1 MSMRAF
7 ERFDESS
14 VSGFYRY
21 YDASHPLKF
30 FVGIDEQNRKTVVL
44 INPSMPEKVKKT
56 SAIDVEIV
64 KTNDNQYRLSF
75 HLNDNSM
82 EGIFFK
88 FCDDLVESTRVV
100 SDESIGMTL
109 VCKRYNLWK
118 RLFYKLNKPILTESQ
133 QMGLIG
139 ELLFL
144 RDDMLKVHSSH
155 DAISSWSGCDK
166 THKDFSIG
174 DEWYEIKS
182 SQTNKLTI
190 KISSLEQLDSDK
202 PGILV
207 IYEFEKMSEEYNGIT
222 LNTVINDVLSIIDEE
237 DEEFLLDKLKSAGY
251 EVSEEYDKCCFRN
264 VSKHYYN
271 VNEKF
276 PKISLKDLPSSI
288 VELKY
293 EILKKDLASFLI
305 K

>member
-1 MSMRAF
+1 MKAC
-7 ERFDESS
+7 ERFDESI
-14 VSGFYRY
+14 VSGSYRY

-30 FVGIDEQNRKTVVL
+30 FVGLDEQNRKTVVL
-44 INPSMPEKVKKT
+44 INPSKPDKIKKT
-56 SAIDVEIV
+56 SAIDVDTV

-88 FCDDLVESTRVV
+88 FCDDLVESTRAVP
-100 SDESIGMTL
+100 DESIGMSL

-118 RLFYKLNKPILTESQ
+118 RLFYKLNRQTLSEAQ

-144 RDDMLKVHSSH
+144 KDDMIKVHDSH
-155 DAISSWSGCDK
+155 DAIASWSGCDK

-174 DEWYEIKS
+174 DEWFEIKS
-182 SQTNKLTI
+182 SKVNILTI
-190 KISSLEQLDSDK
+190 SISSLEQLDSDK
-202 PGILV
+202 PGTLV
-207 IYEFEKMSEEYNGIT
+207 VYEFEKMSEEYNGLT
-222 LNTVINDVLSIIDEE
+222 LNTVVNDVLSLVDEADEE
-237 DEEFLLDKLKSAGY
+237 YLLEKLKQAGY
-251 EVSEEYDKCCFRN
+251 EVSEEYDKSCFRN

-271 VNEKF
+271 VDEKF
-276 PKISLKDLPSSI
+276 PRLSAKMLPSSV
-288 VELKY
+288 VELEYK
-293 EILKKDLASFLI
+293 ILKKDLANFLI

>member
-1 MSMRAF
+1 MKAC
-7 ERFDESS
+7 ERFDDSI
-14 VSGFYRY
+14 VSGSYRY

-44 INPSMPEKVKKT
+44 INPSKPDKVKKT
-56 SAIDVEIV
+56 SAIDVESV
-64 KTNDNQYRLSF
+64 KTSDNQYRLSF

-88 FCDDLVESTRVV
+88 FCDDLVESTRAVP
-100 SDESIGMTL
+100 DENIGMTL

-118 RLFYKLNKPILTESQ
+118 RLFYKLNLPVLTENQ

-144 RDDMLKVHSSH
+144 KDDMLKVHSSH
-155 DAISSWSGCDK
+155 DALSSWSGCDK

-182 SQTNKLTI
+182 SQVNKLTV

-202 PGILV
+202 PGTLV
-207 IYEFEKMSEEYNGIT
+207 VYEFEKMSEEYNGIT
-222 LNTVINDVLSIIDEE
+222 LNTAVNDILLQIDEG
-237 DEEFLLDKLKSAGY
+237 DEEFFLDKLKAAGY

-271 VNEKF
+271 VNDKF
-276 PKISLKDLPSSI
+276 PKISVKDLPLSI
-288 VELKY
+288 VEVKY
-293 EILKKDLASFLI
+293 EILKKDLAGFLI